1 MLNGKVALVTGGA
14 RGIGRAIALK
24 LAGEGA
30 DIAILDAGS
39 LELSE
44 QTAEEIRALGVRAF
58 AARCD
63 ITDYD
68 QVTAAVAQVKE
79 ALGGVD
85 ILVNNAGITRDKLA
99 LRMSPEDF
107 DAVLSVNL
115 KGTFLMI
122 KALYADFM
130 KKRAGRIINIAS
142 ISGLMGNAGQANY
155 SASKAGVVGLTKT
168 IARELASRNVT
179 CNAIAPGFIE
189 TPMTANMN
197 QDALQEA
204 CKSIPLRRM
213 GKPEDVAA
221 VAAFLASD
229 GAGYI
234 TGSVINVDG
243 GFFMRFAPMRGAGG
257 GKRLASP
264 VAGGAS
270 WERKEGDP
278 GWDPP
283 EMRGGNP
290 SDQSQQ

>member
-24 LAGEGA
+24 LASLGA
-30 DIAILDAGS
+30 DVAILDAGS

-44 QTAEEIRALGVRAF
+44 QTADEVRALGVRSF
-58 AARCD
+58 AVRCD
-63 ITDYD
+63 ITDFE

-107 DAVLSVNL
+107 DAVISVNL

-142 ISGLMGNAGQANY
+142 IAGLMGNAGQANY
-155 SASKAGVVGLTKT
+155 AASKAGVVGLTKT
-168 IARELASRNVT
+168 IARELASRGVT

-197 QDALQEA
+197 QDALEEA

-221 VAAFLASD
+221 VAAFLAGD
-229 GAGYI
+229 DAAYI

-243 GFFMRFAPMRGAGG
+243 GFFMR
-257 GKRLASP
+257 
-264 VAGGAS
+264 
-270 WERKEGDP
+270 
-278 GWDPP
+278 
-283 EMRGGNP
+283 
-290 SDQSQQ
+290 

>member
-1 MLNGKVALVTGGA
+1 MLNCKVALVTGGA

-24 LAGEGA
+24 LASEGA

-44 QTAEEIRALGVRAF
+44 QTAGEIRALGVRAF

-68 QVTAAVAQVKE
+68 QVTEAVSRVKE

-130 KKRAGRIINIAS
+130 KKRAGRIVNIAS

-155 SASKAGVVGLTKT
+155 SASKAGVIGVTKSV
-168 IARELASRNVT
+168 AKELGSRNIYV
-179 CNAIAPGFIE
+179 NAVAPGFIE
-189 TPMTANMN
+189 TDMTKNLPEEAKKAFV
-197 QDALQEA
+197 DFIALKRA
-204 CKSIPLRRM
+204 
-213 GKPEDVAA
+213 GKPEDVAN
-221 VAAFLASD
+221 VIYFLCSPDSD
-229 GAGYI
+229 YV
-234 TGSVINVDG
+234 TGQVINVCG
-243 GFFMRFAPMRGAGG
+243 GFLM
-257 GKRLASP
+257 
-264 VAGGAS
+264 
-270 WERKEGDP
+270 
-278 GWDPP
+278 
-283 EMRGGNP
+283 
-290 SDQSQQ
+290 

>member
-1 MLNGKVALVTGGA
+1 MQGKVALVTGGA

-24 LAGEGA
+24 LASQGA

-39 LELSE
+39 LETTE
-44 QTAEEIRALGVRAF
+44 QTAEEIRALGVKAC
-58 AARCD
+58 AVQCN
-63 ITDYD
+63 ITDAD
-68 QVTAAVAQVKE
+68 QVAAAVAQVKAE
-79 ALGGVD
+79 LGGVD

-168 IARELASRNVT
+168 IARELAARNVT
-179 CNAIAPGFIE
+179 CNAVAPGFIE

-204 CKSIPLRRM
+204 MKSIPLRRM
-213 GKPEDVAA
+213 GKPEDVAEA
-221 VAAFLASD
+221 VAFLASD
-229 GAGYI
+229 GAGYV
-234 TGSVINVDG
+234 TGTVINVDG
-243 GFFMRFAPMRGAGG
+243 GFFMR
-257 GKRLASP
+257 
-264 VAGGAS
+264 
-270 WERKEGDP
+270 
-278 GWDPP
+278 
-283 EMRGGNP
+283 
-290 SDQSQQ
+290 

>member
-1 MLNGKVALVTGGA
+1 MQGKVALVTGGA

-24 LAGEGA
+24 LASLGA

-44 QTAEEIRALGVRAF
+44 QTAGEVREKGVKAF
-58 AARCD
+58 AVQCD
-63 ITDYD
+63 ITNYD
-68 QVTAAVAQVKE
+68 QVTEAVAKVKE

-107 DAVLSVNL
+107 DVVLSVNL
-115 KGTFLMI
+115 KGTFHMI

-130 KKRAGRIINIAS
+130 RKRGGRIINIAS

-197 QDALQEA
+197 QDALEEA

-213 GKPEDVAA
+213 GKPEDVAN

-229 GAGYI
+229 AAGYI

-243 GFFMRFAPMRGAGG
+243 GFFMR
-257 GKRLASP
+257 
-264 VAGGAS
+264 
-270 WERKEGDP
+270 
-278 GWDPP
+278 
-283 EMRGGNP
+283 
-290 SDQSQQ
+290 

>member
-1 MLNGKVALVTGGA
+1 MLNNKVALVTGGA

-24 LAGEGA
+24 LASEGA

-68 QVTAAVAQVKE
+68 QVTEAVARVKE

-142 ISGLMGNAGQANY
+142 IAGLMGNAGQANY
-155 SASKAGVVGLTKT
+155 AASKAGVVGLTKT

-179 CNAIAPGFIE
+179 CNAIAPGFLVSNQNRALLFNPDGTPTARSAKILAG
-189 TPMTANMN
+189 TPMGRFVDSEELLGGVFFLT
-197 QDALQEA
+197 DD
-204 CKSIPLRRM
+204 K
-213 GKPEDVAA
+213 AA
-221 VAAFLASD
+221 SA
-229 GAGYI
+229 I
-234 TGSVINVDG
+234 TGVVLPIDC
-243 GFFMRFAPMRGAGG
+243 GFAAYSG
-257 GKRLASP
+257 
-264 VAGGAS
+264 V
-270 WERKEGDP
+270 
-278 GWDPP
+278 
-283 EMRGGNP
+283 
-290 SDQSQQ
+290 

>member
-14 RGIGRAIALK
+14 RGIGKAIAMK
-24 LAGEGA
+24 LAAQGA
-30 DIAILDAGS
+30 DIAILDAGNP
-39 LELSE
+39 EVTE
-44 QTAEEIRALGVRAF
+44 QTAAELRGLGVKAF
-58 AARCD
+58 GARCD

-68 QVTAAVAQVKE
+68 QVTAAVAQIKE

-99 LRMSPEDF
+99 LRMTPEDF

-142 ISGLMGNAGQANY
+142 ISGLMGNVGQANY

-189 TPMTANMN
+189 TPMTASMN

-204 CKSIPLRRM
+204 MKSIPMRRM

-221 VAAFLASD
+221 AAAFLASD
-229 GAGYI
+229 EAGYI
-234 TGSVINVDG
+234 TGTVLNVDG
-243 GFFMRFAPMRGAGG
+243 GFFMR
-257 GKRLASP
+257 
-264 VAGGAS
+264 
-270 WERKEGDP
+270 
-278 GWDPP
+278 
-283 EMRGGNP
+283 
-290 SDQSQQ
+290 

>member
-1 MLNGKVALVTGGA
+1 MHGKVALVTGGA
-14 RGIGRAIALK
+14 RGIGKAIAMK
-24 LAGEGA
+24 LAGLGA

-39 LELSE
+39 PEVTE
-44 QTAEEIRALGVRAF
+44 QTVQELRALGVRAF
-58 AARCD
+58 GARCD
-63 ITDYD
+63 ITDYA
-68 QVTAAVAQVKE
+68 QVTEAVARVKE

-99 LRMSPEDF
+99 LRMTPEDF

-179 CNAIAPGFIE
+179 CNAVAPGFIE
-189 TPMTANMN
+189 TPMTASMN

-213 GKPEDVAA
+213 GKPEDVAEA
-221 VAAFLASD
+221 VAFLAGD

-243 GFFMRFAPMRGAGG
+243 GFFMR
-257 GKRLASP
+257 
-264 VAGGAS
+264 
-270 WERKEGDP
+270 
-278 GWDPP
+278 
-283 EMRGGNP
+283 
-290 SDQSQQ
+290 

>member
-1 MLNGKVALVTGGA
+1 MQGKIALVTGGA

-24 LAGEGA
+24 LASLGA

-39 LELSE
+39 IDLSE
-44 QTAEEIRALGVRAF
+44 QTAEEMRALGVRAF
-58 AARCD
+58 ATRCD
-63 ITDYD
+63 ITEYG
-68 QVTAAVAQVKE
+68 QVLQAVSRVRE

-168 IARELASRNVT
+168 IARELASRSVT

-189 TPMTANMN
+189 TPMTAGMN
-197 QDALQEA
+197 QDALEEA

-213 GKPEDVAA
+213 GKPEDVAN

-229 GAGYI
+229 EAGYI

-243 GFFMRFAPMRGAGG
+243 GFFMR
-257 GKRLASP
+257 
-264 VAGGAS
+264 
-270 WERKEGDP
+270 
-278 GWDPP
+278 
-283 EMRGGNP
+283 
-290 SDQSQQ
+290 

>member
-1 MLNGKVALVTGGA
+1 MMQGKIALVTGGA
-14 RGIGRAIALK
+14 RGIGKAIALR
-24 LAGEGA
+24 LASEGA

-44 QTAEEIRALGVRAF
+44 QTAREVRELGVRAM
-58 AARCD
+58 AVQCD

-68 QVTAAVAQVKE
+68 RVVEAVGMVKE
-79 ALGGVD
+79 QLGGVD

-130 KKRAGRIINIAS
+130 RKRSGRIINIAS

-179 CNAIAPGFIE
+179 CNAVAPGFIE
-189 TPMTANMN
+189 TPMTASMN
-197 QDALQEA
+197 QDALKEA
-204 CKSIPLRRM
+204 CKSIPLQRM

-221 VAAFLASD
+221 AVAFLAGD

-243 GFFMRFAPMRGAGG
+243 GFFMR
-257 GKRLASP
+257 
-264 VAGGAS
+264 
-270 WERKEGDP
+270 
-278 GWDPP
+278 
-283 EMRGGNP
+283 
-290 SDQSQQ
+290 

>member
-1 MLNGKVALVTGGA
+1 MLNNKVALVTGGA
-14 RGIGRAIALK
+14 RGIGKAIAMK
-24 LAGEGA
+24 LAGLGA

-44 QTAEEIRALGVRAF
+44 QTAEEIRALGVRAY
-58 AARCD
+58 ASQCD
-63 ITDYD
+63 ITDYE
-68 QVTAAVAQVKE
+68 QVTSAVAQVKE

-122 KALYADFM
+122 KALYTDFM

-189 TPMTANMN
+189 TPMTASMN
-197 QDALQEA
+197 QDALEEA

-221 VAAFLASD
+221 AAAFLASD
-229 GAGYI
+229 DAGYI
-234 TGSVINVDG
+234 TGAVINVDG
-243 GFFMRFAPMRGAGG
+243 GFFMR
-257 GKRLASP
+257 
-264 VAGGAS
+264 
-270 WERKEGDP
+270 
-278 GWDPP
+278 
-283 EMRGGNP
+283 
-290 SDQSQQ
+290 

>member
-1 MLNGKVALVTGGA
+1 MQGKIALVTGGA

-24 LAGEGA
+24 LASLGA

-39 LELSE
+39 IDLSE
-44 QTAEEIRALGVRAF
+44 QTAEEMRALGVRAF
-58 AARCD
+58 ATRCD
-63 ITDYD
+63 ITEYG
-68 QVTAAVAQVKE
+68 QVLQAVSRVRE

-115 KGTFLMI
+115 KGTLLMI

-168 IARELASRNVT
+168 IARELASRSVT

-189 TPMTANMN
+189 TPMTAGMN
-197 QDALQEA
+197 QDALEEA

-213 GKPEDVAA
+213 GKPEDVAN

-229 GAGYI
+229 EAGYI

-243 GFFMRFAPMRGAGG
+243 GFFMR
-257 GKRLASP
+257 
-264 VAGGAS
+264 
-270 WERKEGDP
+270 
-278 GWDPP
+278 
-283 EMRGGNP
+283 
-290 SDQSQQ
+290 

>member
-1 MLNGKVALVTGGA
+1 MLNKKVALITGGA

-24 LAGEGA
+24 LAGRGA

-39 LELSE
+39 PELSE
-44 QTAEEIRALGVRAF
+44 QTADELRALGVRAL
-58 AARCD
+58 AIQCD
-63 ITDYD
+63 ITDYE
-68 QVTAAVAQVKE
+68 QVVKAVARVKE
-79 ALGGVD
+79 ELGGVD

-130 KKRAGRIINIAS
+130 KKRAGRIVNIAS

-168 IARELASRNVT
+168 IARELASRGVT
-179 CNAIAPGFIE
+179 CNAVAPGFIE

-197 QDALQEA
+197 QDALEEA

-213 GKPEDVAA
+213 GKPEDVAN
-221 VAAFLASD
+221 VVAFLASD
-229 GAGYI
+229 DAAYI
-234 TGSVINVDG
+234 TGSVVNVDG
-243 GFFMRFAPMRGAGG
+243 GFFMR
-257 GKRLASP
+257 
-264 VAGGAS
+264 
-270 WERKEGDP
+270 
-278 GWDPP
+278 
-283 EMRGGNP
+283 
-290 SDQSQQ
+290 

>member
-14 RGIGRAIALK
+14 RGIGKAIAMK
-24 LAGEGA
+24 LASQGA

-39 LELSE
+39 LEVTE
-44 QTAEEIRALGVRAF
+44 QTAEELRALGVRAF

-68 QVTAAVAQVKE
+68 QVKE

-99 LRMSPEDF
+99 LRMTPEDF

-168 IARELASRNVT
+168 IARELASRNIT

-189 TPMTANMN
+189 TPMTASMN

-204 CKSIPLRRM
+204 LKSIPLRRM
-213 GKPEDVAA
+213 GKAEDVAA
-221 VAAFLASD
+221 AAAFLTSD
-229 GAGYI
+229 EAGYI
-234 TGSVINVDG
+234 TGTVINVDG
-243 GFFMRFAPMRGAGG
+243 GFFMR
-257 GKRLASP
+257 
-264 VAGGAS
+264 
-270 WERKEGDP
+270 
-278 GWDPP
+278 
-283 EMRGGNP
+283 
-290 SDQSQQ
+290 